1 MESSKK
7 KESIAIALVC
17 LTATVS
23 YMLLLANHYGSIG
36 ELTWMETAWPSF
48 PYLVLVAL
56 VVSTMDGAVRRQKRL
71 LKVAIIMAVVGG
83 VVFLLLV
90 QDSGAMRVAPF
101 LPLLVIPVVQLLV
114 LVGGVIMLP
123 SNREV
128 EEEKLPARELSA
140 TLVSEEDGGKVRY
153 SGLLKEEGG
162 RYRLIIE
169 ANRNGDIHVVADVV
183 KEALDE
189 MAAYLRAETKFIME
203 DFKQ

>member
-1 MESSKK
+1 
-7 KESIAIALVC
+7 
-17 LTATVS
+17 
-23 YMLLLANHYGSIG
+23 
-36 ELTWMETAWPSF
+36 
-48 PYLVLVAL
+48 
-56 VVSTMDGAVRRQKRL
+56 
-71 LKVAIIMAVVGG
+71 
-83 VVFLLLV
+83 
-90 QDSGAMRVAPF
+90 MRVAPF
-101 LPLLVIPVVQLLV
+101 LPLLVVPVVQLLV

-140 TLVSEEDGGKVRY
+140 TLVSEEDGGKVKY
-153 SGLLKEEGG
+153 SSLLKEEGD

-189 MAAYLRAETKFIME
+189 MAAYLRAETIFIME